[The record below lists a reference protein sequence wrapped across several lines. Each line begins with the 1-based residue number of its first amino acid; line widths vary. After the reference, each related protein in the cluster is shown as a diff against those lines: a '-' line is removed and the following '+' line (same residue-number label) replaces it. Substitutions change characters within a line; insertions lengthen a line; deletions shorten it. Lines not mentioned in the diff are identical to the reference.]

1 MTFDIDVELPAA
13 KMYNLFTKVDYWQD
27 LVGFYRENAARTE
40 IEHFSSDDTG
50 THVTFAHI
58 MSGQDLP
65 PIARPVLP
73 GTFVVTREQHFE
85 PFHTDTNQALGRYLA
100 HIPAP
105 VELTGDYV
113 LADTPADLIRYEP
126 LALHIVSHIPE
137 HHRITTWTVE
147 RDSGKEALMLEKV
160 KHARKYFAEVVAE
173 FERTHPDP
181 AHVLR
186 AVDLMR
192 EAA

>member
-1 MTFDIDVELPAA
+1 MPRSMTFDIDVELPAA

-113 LADTPADLIRYEP
+113 LADTERGSRMRLESRCQVRVPLIGGQIEQLVMGGLRILFEKEGEFT
-126 LALHIVSHIPE
+126 AEWITG
-137 HHRITTWTVE
+137 HR
-147 RDSGKEALMLEKV
+147 
-160 KHARKYFAEVVAE
+160 
-173 FERTHPDP
+173 
-181 AHVLR
+181 
-186 AVDLMR
+186 
-192 EAA
+192 